1 MGISCWRSVLGP
13 YQHTEPL
20 EGVWPAGE
28 KIQSLLPVTVTGLNT
43 KWEAQL
49 AHACLSIRHGGVH
62 NPKGAQTENEEYNIL
77 AVFSEDIFVEVSRCV
92 HMDVSRDGLFSVCS
106 YSADILPCEEGLAL
120 G

>member
-1 MGISCWRSVLGP
+1 M
-13 YQHTEPL
+13 
-20 EGVWPAGE
+20 WPAGE

-77 AVFSEDIFVEVSRCV
+77 AVFSEDIFVEVSCCV
-92 HMDVSRDGLFSVCS
+92 HMFLVMVCFLSVVTLLTSSLVKKDLLLVDASVIFFLLKSLTRFLCFF
-106 YSADILPCEEGLAL
+106 
-120 G
+120 